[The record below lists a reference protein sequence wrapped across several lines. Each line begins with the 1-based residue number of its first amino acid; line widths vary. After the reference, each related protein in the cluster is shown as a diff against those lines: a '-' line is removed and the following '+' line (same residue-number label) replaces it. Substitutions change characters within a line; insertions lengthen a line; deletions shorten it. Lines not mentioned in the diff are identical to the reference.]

1 MLCTSGCKLEAVLTW
16 HAQSAGFL
24 VTALYKA
31 RLQLAKRFGVATMP
45 PAIDQKVGIAQSVRS
60 DLLPLN
66 ALRHTPEEGTSGWF
80 IWAGAEP
87 SSDPAFFAPLHVS
100 HVSEWCPEILP
111 YLALPPG
118 WRVLLAPGYEEVWFD
133 DELV

>member
-1 MLCTSGCKLEAVLTW
+1 
-16 HAQSAGFL
+16 
-24 VTALYKA
+24 
-31 RLQLAKRFGVATMP
+31 MP

-60 DLLPLN
+60 GLLPLN

-100 HVSEWCPEILP
+100 HASEWCPEIVNGGSILTLFRRLNFDP
-111 YLALPPG
+111 LVLVVSYL
-118 WRVLLAPGYEEVWFD
+118 WQ
-133 DELV
+133 